1 MVWGPGP
8 PQTKNKNKSFHIHS
22 TAIHTHIH
30 CRYMRRR
37 PKDPKFRQNFDIWR
51 PKMSSFFENWPRRP
65 SVVHTIHVVHNA
77 CGPTCMVLKDSP
89 RFSKILQDSL
99 CGPLRGAAW
108 RSGALGPPLFS
119 CFRFLP
125 PSLSL
130 RSAGPPTNREIKNAP
145 PRAFVRALWLCYRNA

>member
-1 MVWGPGP
+1 MISRLVGPLPLGLRACP
-8 PQTKNKNKSFHIHS
+8 PPNRKQKQVLSHS
-22 TAIHTHIH
+22 QYSHSHSHTLPLHA
-30 CRYMRRR
+30 RR

-130 RSAGPPTNREIKNAP
+130 RSAGPPTNREIKNAR
-145 PRAFVRALWLCYRNA
+145 PR